1 MCYVSCTIVLK
12 LACLVISWKQN
23 LQTIKSFSGCN
34 ITQLLVVYMGC
45 SKTRWATQRKK
56 VYTELK
62 CAEIV
67 HINKRIHLAQESV
80 HTSFCLTL
88 LPSVMKKK
96 LKNCHSVKQIFS
108 YNFHLFLP
116 CLEIFVTVYPI
127 MLQYNNSWCEW
138 SLRIRQESDLY

>member
-1 MCYVSCTIVLK
+1 MLQRKTIMCYVSCTIVPK

-67 HINKRIHLAQESV
+67 HINKHIHLAQESV

-96 LKNCHSVKQIFS
+96 IEKLSFCQTDIFLQFS
-108 YNFHLFLP
+108 SFSPLPRNF
-116 CLEIFVTVYPI
+116 CNSISNNAPI
-127 MLQYNNSWCEW
+127 
-138 SLRIRQESDLY
+138 